1 MKLSAGLRASM
12 DLAKVVLCS
21 LIGCSAL
28 FGYFLAASDISLRAF
43 FTGFGIFFL
52 AAGCGTL
59 NSIQEWRLDRLFN
72 RTRNRPLPEGRV
84 GVSFSFFQAIVLY
97 VAGMFFLLAA
107 SDSFLP
113 LVVALI
119 AVGLY
124 NGVYTPLKR
133 RTVLAIFP
141 GAVCGALPPY
151 IGWLAGGGK
160 PLAFEALLLFSL
172 LFLWQVPHFWLILLR
187 HGDDYKKNII
197 PSFFSLFGENSI
209 KRFFVTWIGS
219 LAAVM
224 ILFTVLPAGHLVV
237 VRFLVLINGLVL
249 LSCFFSG
256 LAGEGPLRY
265 RQLFKVL
272 NFSLLFHMVIVSVGN
287 IVS

>member
-1 MKLSAGLRASM
+1 MRLPAGLRASM
-12 DLAKVVLCS
+12 DLAKIVLCS

-28 FGYFLAASDISLRAF
+28 FGYLLAASDVSSSAF
-43 FTGFGIFFL
+43 ITGLGIFFL

-59 NSIQEWRLDRLFN
+59 NSIQERRLDRFFA
-72 RTRNRPLPEGRV
+72 RTRKRPLAEGRV
-84 GVSFSFFQAIVLY
+84 GVSFSFFQAIVLC
-97 VAGMFFLLAA
+97 VGGLLLLWSVSAN
-107 SDSFLP
+107 FLP
-113 LVVALI
+113 LFIALLAVV
-119 AVGLY
+119 LY

-133 RTVLAIFP
+133 RTVLAIIP
-141 GAVCGALPPY
+141 GAVCGALPPC
-151 IGWLAGGGK
+151 IGWLVGGGR
-160 PLAFEALLLFSL
+160 PLAFEAFLLFFL

-187 HGDDYKKNII
+187 HGEDYKKNII
-197 PSFFSLFGENSI
+197 PSFFSLFGENVI

-224 ILFTVLPAGHLVV
+224 ILFTVLPTANQVV

-256 LAGEGPLRY
+256 LAGEGPSRY
-265 RQLFKVL
+265 RHLFGVL

-287 IVS
+287 IV

>member
-1 MKLSAGLRASM
+1 MRLPAGLRASM
-12 DLAKVVLCS
+12 DLAKIVLCS

-28 FGYFLAASDISLRAF
+28 FGYFLAASDISGGAF
-43 FTGFGIFFL
+43 ITGFGIFFL

-59 NSIQEWRLDRLFN
+59 NSIQERHLDRLFV
-72 RTRNRPLPEGRV
+72 RTRKRPLPEGRI
-84 GVSFSFFQAIVLY
+84 GVSFSFFQAIVLC
-97 VAGMFFLLAA
+97 VGGMLFLW
-107 SDSFLP
+107 SVSTDFLP
-113 LVVALI
+113 LFVAFLAVV
-119 AVGLY
+119 LY

-133 RTVLAIFP
+133 LTVLAIFP

-187 HGDDYKKNII
+187 HGEDYKKNII
-197 PSFFSLFGENSI
+197 PSFFSIFGEKVI
-209 KRFFVTWIGS
+209 KRLFVTWIGS

-224 ILFTVLPAGHLVV
+224 ILFTVLPAGNI
-237 VRFLVLINGLVL
+237 VRFLVVLNGLAL

-256 LAGEGPLRY
+256 LTGKGPLRY
-265 RQLFKVL
+265 RQLFGVL